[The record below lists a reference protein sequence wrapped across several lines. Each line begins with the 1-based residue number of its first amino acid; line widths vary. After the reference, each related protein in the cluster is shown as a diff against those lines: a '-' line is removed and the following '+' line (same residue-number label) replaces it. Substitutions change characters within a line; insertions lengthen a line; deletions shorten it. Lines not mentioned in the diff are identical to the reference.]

1 MTYAHQLFVCTNQK
15 SSVGRD
21 VAKAL
26 KHAIKDQDLK
36 AVRTADGEKQR
47 NAVQECDCLD
57 RCKHCKKGP
66 GAALVVYPGGITY
79 GNVRPHDCAAIV
91 REHLG
96 EGRPLAA
103 LLLDEK

>member
-1 MTYAHQLFVCTNQK
+1 MICAHHLFVCTNQK
-15 SSVGRD
+15 SGVGHD

-36 AVRTADGEKQR
+36 TVQTGSGEKKR

-57 RCKHCKKGP
+57 RCKHCKKGS
-66 GAALVVYPGGITY
+66 GAALTVYPDGITY
-79 GNVRPHDCAAIV
+79 GDVHPKDCATIV

-96 EGRPLAA
+96 GGRIVAS
-103 LLLDEK
+103 LLLSR

>member
-1 MTYAHQLFVCTNQK
+1 MTYAHQLFVCTHQK
-15 SSVGRD
+15 SGVGHD

-36 AVRTADGEKQR
+36 TVRTADGEKRR

-66 GAALVVYPGGITY
+66 GAALIVYPDGITY
-79 GNVRPHDCAAIV
+79 GDVKPSDCATIV

-96 EGRPLAA
+96 GGRIVTS
-103 LLLDEK
+103 LLLSQ

>member
-1 MTYAHQLFVCTNQK
+1 MPYANHLFVCTHQK
-15 SSVGRD
+15 SGVGRD

-26 KHAIKDQDLK
+26 KHAIKDQGLK
-36 AVRTADGEKQR
+36 AVVANGRKLR

-57 RCKHCKKGP
+57 RCKHCKKGS
-66 GAALVVYPGGITY
+66 GAALVVYPEGLFY
-79 GNVRPHDCAAIV
+79 GDVHPKDCAALV

-103 LLLDEK
+103 LLLDDK